1 MCLQVRSLTLDVK
14 VWEPTVMGLFQVLG
28 NSFAN
33 TVWEGAS
40 GRPRPAG
47 GPATLDA
54 AAPRPSGGG
63 GGDDWVWGADSG
75 DEDGE
80 GEGSVALTA
89 AAAVDSA
96 AQWRPGP
103 GSSVQDKERY
113 IAAKYVDRRWVR
125 PPPGA
130 AHDPRLLQDA
140 LWEAVSAG
148 GVR

>member
-1 MCLQVRSLTLDVK
+1 
-14 VWEPTVMGLFQVLG
+14 MGLFQVLG

-47 GPATLDA
+47 GPPALDA
-54 AAPRPSGGG
+54 APPRPGGG
-63 GGDDWVWGADSG
+63 GGEEWVWGADSG
-75 DEDGE
+75 DDDE
-80 GEGSVALTA
+80 GGAAHA
-89 AAAVDSA
+89 AAEAESA

-113 IAAKYVDRRWVR
+113 ISAKYMDRRWVR

-140 LWEAVSAG
+140 LWDAVSAG
-148 GVR
+148 GIR